1 MVKDKVVEIL
11 LVEDDPNDVELTMR
25 ALQRNHLAN
34 KVHLVKD
41 GAEALDFIFCKGS
54 YEGRESC
61 DRPKVILLD
70 LKLPKI
76 DGLEVL
82 RRIKSDEKTK
92 IIPIVVLTSSKEE
105 SDLIK
110 SYHYGVN
117 SYIVKPVNFD
127 KFVESVSQLG
137 MYWLLLNQPPIN
149 GSK

>member
-1 MVKDKVVEIL
+1 MVNNKVVDIL
-11 LVEDDPNDVELTMR
+11 LVEDDPNDAELTMR
-25 ALQRNHLAN
+25 ALEKNHLAN

-41 GAEALDFIFCKGS
+41 GAEALDFIFCKSS
-54 YEGRESC
+54 YEGREHC

-76 DGLEVL
+76 EGLEVL
-82 RRIKSDEKTK
+82 RKIKSDEKTK
-92 IIPIVVLTSSKEE
+92 VIPVVVLTSSKEE

-117 SYIVKPVNFD
+117 SYIVKPVSFD
-127 KFVESVSQLG
+127 KFIESVSQLG

-149 GSK
+149 GNK

>member
-1 MVKDKVVEIL
+1 MVHDKAVEIL

-25 ALQRNHLAN
+25 ALQKNHLAN
-34 KVHLVKD
+34 KVHHVKD
-41 GAEALDFIFCKGS
+41 GAEALDFIYCRGA
-54 YEGRESC
+54 YEDREHC
-61 DRPKVILLD
+61 GKPKVILLD
-70 LKLPKI
+70 LKLPKV

-82 RRIKSDEKTK
+82 RIIKSDEKTR
-92 IIPIVVLTSSKEE
+92 IIPVVVLTSSKEE

-127 KFVESVSQLG
+127 KFVDSVSQLG
-137 MYWLLLNQPPIN
+137 MYWLLLNQPPVN